1 MGIEPV
7 PEVWTLWNDSGRID
21 ISMDCVIVAFDVIEV
36 DGVAETW
43 CLEEISRVGPEHGHL
58 RELLTIALEVPV
70 IHGIET
76 HESAEEPYVDFG
88 DRVAD
93 KVTLV
98 GETIAQLIK
107 SREENVVSLFVGLLV
122 AGESTLVDT
131 VINVVEDVAD
141 ETVDFR
147 SMGDRVEIGCATSMK
162 SAPLGRE
169 VQRDLGEIVC
179 DYVIP
184 RGYSGS
190 RAK

>member
-1 MGIEPV
+1 MSGRDLFICGHVTGRRSGPERATSEALAAMGIEPV

-98 GETIAQLIK
+98 GV
-107 SREENVVSLFVGLLV
+107 SRRECRKP
-122 AGESTLVDT
+122 
-131 VINVVEDVAD
+131 
-141 ETVDFR
+141 FR
-147 SMGDRVEIGCATSMK
+147 RT
-162 SAPLGRE
+162 PGR
-169 VQRDLGEIVC
+169 RRIHTC
-179 DYVIP
+179 RHRY
-184 RGYSGS
+184 
-190 RAK
+190 